1 MGKLFLVSNRLPVTI
16 EKKKEGLIFSQSA
29 GGLVTGLSA
38 FHGEKDSR
46 WVGWTG
52 IPAEN
57 IDPGQEDRIKEELKN
72 KFRCHPVHLAR
83 EEIEGHYH
91 GFCNKTIWPLF
102 HNFTETSVYHKDFY
116 EFYKRVNVMFCRE
129 LKKIAGPDDIIWVH
143 DYHLML
149 LPALLRQ
156 ELPRAPIG
164 FFLHIPF
171 PPQEIFSLLPW
182 RREILQGLLGA
193 DLIGFHT
200 FDYVHS
206 FLESVRRL
214 LDYEHSLGR
223 IPCKNRIIKA
233 DIFPM
238 GIDVDRFSG
247 ASLNP
252 EVQRAIKKFR
262 NRIGDRKVI
271 LSVDRLD
278 YTKGILSRLEAF
290 DFFLEKNPDYREK
303 VVLILVAVPSRS
315 RVSQYALLK
324 KQVDEYVGRING
336 KYGTIGWMP
345 ISYLYR
351 FLPFP
356 SLAALYCL
364 GHINLVTPLRDGMNL
379 IAKEFVAAKVDG
391 KGVLILS
398 EQAGAV
404 HELGEALVVNPNS
417 REEIADALKKALE
430 MPVEEQQERF
440 FAMQARLRRY
450 NVRKWANDFINRLNQ
465 TKNIQRVLCAVLLLP
480 DRKDELRRDYSR
492 AKKRLILLDY
502 DGTLVPFAEKPEKA
516 APDREL
522 LGILEKLTRR
532 KENEVAVISSRD
544 KQTLES
550 WLGNLDISLAAEHGV
565 WIRKKSA
572 AWRMIEPLR
581 NDWKEEIRPVFEI
594 FVDRTPGSFIEEKEY
609 SLVWHF
615 RKVSPELALI
625 RVGELKDTLLHLA
638 SNLDL
643 GVFEGKKVIEV
654 KNTGINKGMA
664 AQRLLEEKAPD
675 FILAMGDDWSD
686 EDLFAALP
694 DFAYTIRVGL
704 APSRAKYHLDS
715 FVEARG
721 LLKELERT
729 KND

>member
-1 MGKLFLVSNRLPVTI
+1 MGKLFLVSNRLPLII
-16 EKKKEGLIFSQSA
+16 EKRKEGLLFSQSA

-38 FHGEKDSR
+38 FHGDKNSR
-46 WVGWTG
+46 WVGWSG
-52 IPAEN
+52 IPVEN
-57 IDPGQEDRIKEELKN
+57 ISPAEEGKIKEDLKS
-72 KFRCHPVHLAR
+72 KFRCYPVNLAR
-83 EEIEGHYH
+83 DDIEGYYH

-102 HNFTETSVYHKDFY
+102 HNFIETSVYNRNFY
-116 EFYKRVNVMFCRE
+116 ESYRRVNTIFCRE
-129 LKKIAGPDDIIWVH
+129 LKKIIRPDDTIWVH

-156 ELPRAPIG
+156 EFPRASIG

-171 PPQEIFSLLPW
+171 PPLEIFSLLPW
-182 RREILQGLLGA
+182 RKEILRGLLGA

-200 FDYVHS
+200 FDYVHN

-223 IPCKNRIIKA
+223 ITCKDRTIKA

-238 GIDVDRFSG
+238 GIDVDRFAN
-247 ASLNP
+247 ASMNA
-252 EVQRAIKKFR
+252 EVQKAIKKFR

-271 LSVDRLD
+271 LSIDRLD
-278 YTKGILSRLEAF
+278 YTKGILSRLEAY
-290 DFFLEKNPDYREK
+290 DYFLEKNPAYREK

-315 RVSQYALLK
+315 RVSQYVLLK

-356 SLAALYCL
+356 FLAALYYL

-379 IAKEFVAAKVDG
+379 IAKEYVAAKVDG
-391 KGVLILS
+391 QGVLILS

-404 HELGEALVVNPNS
+404 HELGEALIVNPNS

-430 MPVEEQQERF
+430 MPEEEQQERF

-450 NVRKWANDFINRLNQ
+450 DVRKWANDFINRLNQ
-465 TKNIQRVLCAVLLLP
+465 TKNVQRELCAVLLPP
-480 DRKDELRRDYSR
+480 DRKDKLRRDYFR

-502 DGTLVPFAEKPEKA
+502 DGTLVPFAEKSEKA

-522 LGILEKLTRR
+522 LEILEKLTQRR
-532 KENEVAVISSRD
+532 ENEVAVISSRD
-544 KQTLES
+544 KKTLEA
-550 WLGNLDISLAAEHGV
+550 WLGNLDVILAAEHGA
-565 WIRKKSA
+565 WLRKKRG
-572 AWRMIEPLR
+572 AWRMIKPLR

-615 RKVSPELALI
+615 RKVSPELASI
-625 RVGELKDTLLHLA
+625 RAGELKDALLHLA

-643 GVFEGKKVIEV
+643 GVLQGNKVIEV
-654 KNTGINKGMA
+654 KNIGINKGLA
-664 AQRLLEEKAPD
+664 AQRLLEKKALD
-675 FILAMGDDWSD
+675 FVLAMGDDWSD

-715 FVEARG
+715 FMEARG